1 MEVSFKVGVPVYKLF
16 FFLIINGTTG
26 IAVWSQIRGELAEEC
41 KNLAQVQNVLPA

>member
-16 FFLIINGTTG
+16 FFIINGTTG

-41 KNLAQVQNVLPA
+41 KNLAQMQNVLPA